1 MIPLMDVPGD
11 RMPLA
16 DARSEAAGD
25 VQQQQQ
31 EEDANADDDVASCAE
46 SDGSRRCG
54 VDGNGG
60 VLDDSD
66 VAGDQHSWIG
76 SDSESSDADA
86 DAAAVLPPRPPA
98 SAPGVAASSAEPV
111 LPAGASGV
119 ELPPPRLPRQV
130 ALIEEF
136 FRVCVCVCAC
146 FQKSFWCVVS
156 FVFRNN
162 GCFIVQ

>member
-1 MIPLMDVPGD
+1 M
-11 RMPLA
+11 
-16 DARSEAAGD
+16 
-25 VQQQQQ
+25 
-31 EEDANADDDVASCAE
+31 
-46 SDGSRRCG
+46 
-54 VDGNGG
+54 
-60 VLDDSD
+60 DDSD

-136 FRVCVCVCAC
+136 FRVCVCVCVRALKKAFGVWFLLC
-146 FQKSFWCVVS
+146 FAIMVVS
-156 FVFRNN
+156 LFNDIEQNARRFMARPSR
-162 GCFIVQ
+162 